1 MLEVENVE
9 CVADE
14 GLRGDRFFGYKENY
28 KGQITFF
35 SFETY
40 QRLCAELDVS
50 DKDPSV
56 FRRNVIVEG
65 GDLNALIGKTF
76 EVQGITF
83 SGSEEAKPCYWM
95 NQAFAEGAEEA
106 MKGHGGL
113 RARILSDGILRR
125 ES

>member
-40 QRLCAELDVS
+40 KRLCAELDVS

-65 GDLNALIGKTF
+65 VDLNALIGKTF

-83 SGSEEAKPCYWM
+83 SGTEEAKPCYWM
-95 NQAFAEGAEEA
+95 EQAFAEGAEEA

-125 ES
+125 EP